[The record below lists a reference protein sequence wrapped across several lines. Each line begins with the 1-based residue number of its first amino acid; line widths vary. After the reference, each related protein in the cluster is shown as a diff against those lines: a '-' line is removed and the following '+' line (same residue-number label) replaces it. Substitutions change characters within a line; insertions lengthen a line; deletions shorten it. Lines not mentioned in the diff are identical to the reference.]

1 MDLNIVDGLQ
11 ATEIIIFIK
20 AQIVIS
26 LASGSFLRLASESF
40 WRDPS
45 YLMTSLWHCFI
56 VKNFTLVP
64 ADCFGFFFFLS
75 HVSTSRSLQAW

>member
-40 WRDPS
+40 
-45 YLMTSLWHCFI
+45 
-56 VKNFTLVP
+56 
-64 ADCFGFFFFLS
+64 
-75 HVSTSRSLQAW
+75 